1 MVAHLKMWSTKSSR
15 GSCEAPG
22 RSAGEEGGA
31 EGRARS
37 VSASAPPPRWGGPG
51 YSAPCSNAS
60 VHAVKKRPQK
70 SPQQPAAPLR
80 RCYALRRAH
89 ALMRHLQRV
98 LGVQLWQRLAAARAA
113 GWRAQTPP
121 PPAPLPDPI
130 TDWPPASAPLTF
142 SGMGA
147 LLMSLSSPATA
158 MHAARRHPRRPDE
171 ARAAARGAAVAAAA
185 GRAGATAASIGTVG
199 QA

>member
-22 RSAGEEGGA
+22 RSAGEAGGA

-121 PPAPLPDPI
+121 PPAPPPDPI
-130 TDWPPASAPLTF
+130 TDWPARKCA
-142 SGMGA
+142 A
-147 LLMSLSSPATA
+147 HLLRDGRLADELVLPGDSHARRATA
-158 MHAARRHPRRPDE
+158 P
-171 ARAAARGAAVAAAA
+171 AAAR
-185 GRAGATAASIGTVG
+185 
-199 QA
+199 